1 MDIIKAIVISIVQ
14 GITEFLPISSSG
26 HILLLKRLFNFEV
39 SDNTFDIVIHFG
51 TIIAVIIYFRKEIYE
66 LIKALFVEKIN
77 SALFEKVISR
87 KDAIKLWICMIVA
100 NIPAVIV
107 GIFFDE
113 YLETIFGNL
122 GHIVFLIL
130 SGLFFYTAI
139 LLFSTSVLRNK
150 KNKDFFSISYFDAVI
165 IGIFQAIA
173 VLPGISR
180 SGSTI
185 SAAAMMGVESK
196 DAGRFSFLIS
206 IPLILGAFL
215 FKVIK
220 NLKIDN
226 FTDNNNILIMI
237 IGFTVS
243 LITGYC
249 ALKALFSI
257 IKKGK
262 FWAFGVYMIIPIA
275 VSLLIYFMKL

>member
-26 HILLLKRLFNFEV
+26 HILLLKRLFDFEV
-39 SDNTFDIVIHFG
+39 NDNTFDIVIHFG
-51 TIIAVIIYFRKEIYE
+51 TTIAVIIYFRREIYE

-77 SALFEKVISR
+77 SALFEKVILR
-87 KDAIKLWICMIVA
+87 KDAVKLWICMIVA

-113 YLETIFGNL
+113 YLETVFGAL
-122 GHIVFLIL
+122 GRIVFLIL

-139 LLFSTSVLRNK
+139 LLFSTNVLHNK

-173 VLPGISR
+173 VTPGISR

-185 SAAAMMGVESK
+185 SSATFMGVESK

-226 FTDNNNILIMI
+226 FTDNNNVLIMI
-237 IGFTVS
+237 IGFIVS
-243 LITGYC
+243 FITGYG
-249 ALKALFSI
+249 ALKALFNI

>member
-1 MDIIKAIVISIVQ
+1 
-14 GITEFLPISSSG
+14 
-26 HILLLKRLFNFEV
+26 
-39 SDNTFDIVIHFG
+39 
-51 TIIAVIIYFRKEIYE
+51 
-66 LIKALFVEKIN
+66 
-77 SALFEKVISR
+77 
-87 KDAIKLWICMIVA
+87 
-100 NIPAVIV
+100 V

-113 YLETIFGNL
+113 YLETIFGTL
-122 GHIVFLIL
+122 GEIVFLIL
-130 SGLFFYTAI
+130 SGLFLYTAI

-150 KNKDFFSISYFDAVI
+150 GKKDFFSISYLDAAI

-185 SAAAMMGVESK
+185 SSATFMGVESK

-215 FKVIK
+215 FKIIK

-226 FTDNNNILIMI
+226 FTDNSNILIMI
-237 IGFTVS
+237 IGFIVS
-243 LITGYC
+243 SITGYG
-249 ALKALFSI
+249 ALKALFGI

-262 FWAFGVYMIIPIA
+262 FWAFGVYMIIPIG
-275 VSLLIYFMKL
+275 VSLLIYFF

>member
-39 SDNTFDIVIHFG
+39 NDNTFDIVVHFG

-66 LIKALFVEKIN
+66 LIKALFVEKVN

-100 NIPAVIV
+100 NIPAGIV

-113 YLETIFGNL
+113 YLETIFGTL
-122 GHIVFLIL
+122 GEIVFLIL
-130 SGLFFYTAI
+130 SGLFLYTAI

-150 KNKDFFSISYFDAVI
+150 GKKDFFSISYLDAAI

-185 SAAAMMGVESK
+185 SSATFMGVESK

-215 FKVIK
+215 FKIIK
-220 NLKIDN
+220 NLK
-226 FTDNNNILIMI
+226 
-237 IGFTVS
+237 
-243 LITGYC
+243 Y
-249 ALKALFSI
+249 
-257 IKKGK
+257 
-262 FWAFGVYMIIPIA
+262 
-275 VSLLIYFMKL
+275 